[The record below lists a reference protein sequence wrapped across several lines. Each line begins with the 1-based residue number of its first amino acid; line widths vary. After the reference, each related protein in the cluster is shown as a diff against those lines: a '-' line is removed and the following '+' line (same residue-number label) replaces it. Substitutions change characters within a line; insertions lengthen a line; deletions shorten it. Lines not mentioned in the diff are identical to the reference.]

1 MKSLIIGADSFAGKY
16 LTDYLIECKQTV
28 IKTSLIASEMKNSEM
43 DNIINIDI
51 RDEKGLIDIITS
63 QKPDSIFCL
72 AVVDSIS
79 YAWKHPD
86 EVIDIHVKGALSL
99 FEAVRKVDYRIPIL
113 VIGSGEEYGFLGYD
127 VLPMN
132 ERDKLKPQNIYG
144 ASKVCQ
150 NLLAQLYCRA
160 YEMNILIARSFNE
173 IGPGQIKRY
182 VLSDLCYQIVQ
193 MEKGKQEP
201 ILHVGNINV
210 ARDFTDIRDTVEA
223 YVEIMNKGRASE
235 VYNVGSGKSHK
246 IREVIDII
254 LKLTD
259 IKPIIRIEEDRIRIN
274 DIPILEAD
282 ISKIKQEIGWYP
294 KFSLNTTIKDMI
306 DYWRAV
312 ETKINQL

>member
-16 LTDYLIECKQTV
+16 LTDYLLECGQTV
-28 IKTSLIASEMKNSEM
+28 VKTSLIASRMRNSEM
-43 DNIINIDI
+43 DIIDFDI
-51 RDEKGLIDIITS
+51 RNEKCIIDIIST
-63 QKPDSIFCL
+63 QKPDAIFCL

-86 EVIDIHVKGALSL
+86 EVIDIHVKVALSL

-132 ERDKLKPQNIYG
+132 EQDKLNPQNIYG

-160 YEMNILIARSFNE
+160 YKMNILIARSFNE
-173 IGPGQIKRY
+173 IGPGQTKQY
-182 VLSDLCYQIVQ
+182 VLSNLCYQITQ

-201 ILHVGNINV
+201 VLHVGNINV
-210 ARDFTDIRDTVEA
+210 ARDFTDIRDTIKA
-223 YVEIMNKGRASE
+223 YVDIMSKGQASE
-235 VYNVGSGKSHK
+235 VYNVGSGKSRK
-246 IREVIDII
+246 IKEVIDI
-254 LKLTD
+254 LLNLTD
-259 IKPIIRIEEDRIRIN
+259 IKPVIKIEEDRMRIN

-282 ISKIKQEIGWYP
+282 ISKIKQELGWYP
-294 KFSLNTTIKDMI
+294 KYSLNKTIQDMI
-306 DYWRAV
+306 NYWRVIEA
-312 ETKINQL
+312 